1 VKYLKFIILFFSI
14 TLLWQDIAFA
24 GDVHVRGHYRKD
36 GTYVRPH
43 MRSSPDGNVFNN
55 WSTKGNVNPYTG
67 KTGTKDPYKLLEKK
81 GGVSAYP
88 PNLNQIPPSKKNN
101 QEFQVPNNAYVS
113 GNNWFCNEGYQRSRG
128 QCLALKVPKNAYV
141 SGNNWF
147 CNEGYQRSRGQCLAL
162 KVPKNAYVSGNNW
175 FCNEG
180 YQRSRGQC
188 LALKVP
194 KNAYVSGNNWFCNS
208 GFKRNGNKCNVASND
223 KSLAGSINSPKA
235 AIPSYS
241 YSGGGYS
248 SYDYDVSGYDSEG
261 NYVYGDAN
269 ADGSRDVDGYIYSED
284 GDSKS
289 FSGEWVGKGEIEGY
303 DEDGNYLSLEVD

>member
-1 VKYLKFIILFFSI
+1 VKYLKFIILLFSI

-24 GDVHVRGHYRKD
+24 ADVHVRGYYRND

-88 PNLNQIPPSKKNN
+88 PNLNQIPPAKKNN

-113 GNNWFCNEGYQRSRG
+113 GNVWY
-128 QCLALKVPKNAYV
+128 
-141 SGNNWF
+141 
-147 CNEGYQRSRGQCLAL
+147 
-162 KVPKNAYVSGNNW
+162 
-175 FCNEG
+175 
-180 YQRSRGQC
+180 
-188 LALKVP
+188 
-194 KNAYVSGNNWFCNS
+194 CNS

-303 DEDGNYLSLEVD
+303 DEDGNNLSLEVN